1 MSYQNKTILITGAYR
16 GIGASIANYFGKCQ
30 ANLILTYHAHPVE
43 TNKLKEELV
52 SKYHI
57 SVDCVYLDLCQ
68 EESIVNVYNYVKDK
82 YKNLDILINNAALS
96 LDNDIMN
103 KTKEEFMK
111 VLEVNLV
118 GTFLTTKYMLKIMK
132 KGDIINIS
140 SLDSTK
146 SFNNY
151 SVDYIASKAGVNSLV
166 KTMSLDYKDIRF
178 ISILLPFVDTSS
190 IREMNEELLKE
201 EMNKYNQKRLMTVSE
216 VSNKIITIINDKTIK
231 SGSIIEVEDF

>member
-1 MSYQNKTILITGAYR
+1 MKYAVIV
-16 GIGASIANYFGKCQ
+16 GASSSIGENIAKTLLDNKY
-30 ANLILTYHAHPVE
+30 NLILTYNNNE
-43 TNKLKEELV
+43 INKEIFNNKLNIEIIKCDVTKEEDIINLYE
-52 SKYHI
+52 KT
-57 SVDCVYLDLCQ
+57 
-68 EESIVNVYNYVKDK
+68 
-82 YKNLDILINNAALS
+82 KNKNIELLINAQAIC
-96 LDNDIMN
+96 LDNYIND

-216 VSNKIITIINDKTIK
+216 VSNKIITIIHFKYNNI
-231 SGSIIEVEDF
+231 VFL

>member
-1 MSYQNKTILITGAYR
+1 MKYAVIV
-16 GIGASIANYFGKCQ
+16 GASSSIGENIAKTLLDNKY
-30 ANLILTYHAHPVE
+30 NLILTYNNNE
-43 TNKLKEELV
+43 INKEIFNNKLNIEIIKCDVTKEEDIINLYE
-52 SKYHI
+52 KT
-57 SVDCVYLDLCQ
+57 
-68 EESIVNVYNYVKDK
+68 
-82 YKNLDILINNAALS
+82 KNKNIELLINAQAIC
-96 LDNDIMN
+96 LDNYIND

-201 EMNKYNQKRLMTVSE
+201 EMKKKKKKRLMTVSE

>member
-1 MSYQNKTILITGAYR
+1 MKYAVIV
-16 GIGASIANYFGKCQ
+16 GASSSIGKNIAKTLLDNKY
-30 ANLILTYHAHPVE
+30 NLILTYNNNE
-43 TNKLKEELV
+43 INKEIFNNKLNIEIIKCDVTKEEDIINLYE
-52 SKYHI
+52 KA
-57 SVDCVYLDLCQ
+57 
-68 EESIVNVYNYVKDK
+68 
-82 YKNLDILINNAALS
+82 KNKNIELLINAQAIC
-96 LDNDIMN
+96 LDNYIND

>member
-1 MSYQNKTILITGAYR
+1 MKYAVIV
-16 GIGASIANYFGKCQ
+16 GASSSIGENIAKTLLDNKY
-30 ANLILTYHAHPVE
+30 NLILTYNNNE
-43 TNKLKEELV
+43 INKEIFNNKLNIEIIKCDVTKEEDIINLYE
-52 SKYHI
+52 KT
-57 SVDCVYLDLCQ
+57 
-68 EESIVNVYNYVKDK
+68 
-82 YKNLDILINNAALS
+82 KNKNIELLINAQAIC
-96 LDNDIMN
+96 LDNYIND

-166 KTMSLDYKDIRF
+166 KTMSLDYTDIRF

>member
-1 MSYQNKTILITGAYR
+1 MKYAVIV
-16 GIGASIANYFGKCQ
+16 GASSSIGENIAKTLLDNKY
-30 ANLILTYHAHPVE
+30 NLILTYNNNE
-43 TNKLKEELV
+43 INKEIFNNKLNIEIIKCDVTKEEDIINLYE
-52 SKYHI
+52 KT
-57 SVDCVYLDLCQ
+57 
-68 EESIVNVYNYVKDK
+68 
-82 YKNLDILINNAALS
+82 KNKNIELLINAQAIC
-96 LDNDIMN
+96 LDNYIND

-111 VLEVNLV
+111 VIEVNLI

>member
-1 MSYQNKTILITGAYR
+1 MKYAVIV
-16 GIGASIANYFGKCQ
+16 GASSSIGENIAKTLLDNKY
-30 ANLILTYHAHPVE
+30 NLILTYNNNE
-43 TNKLKEELV
+43 INKEIFNNKLNIEIIKCDVTKEEDIINLYE
-52 SKYHI
+52 KA
-57 SVDCVYLDLCQ
+57 
-68 EESIVNVYNYVKDK
+68 
-82 YKNLDILINNAALS
+82 KNKNIELLINAQAIC
-96 LDNDIMN
+96 LDNYIND

>member
-1 MSYQNKTILITGAYR
+1 MKYAVIV
-16 GIGASIANYFGKCQ
+16 GASSSIGKNIAKTLLDNKY
-30 ANLILTYHAHPVE
+30 NLILTYNNNE
-43 TNKLKEELV
+43 INKEIFNNKLNIEIIKCDVTKEEDIINLYE
-52 SKYHI
+52 KA
-57 SVDCVYLDLCQ
+57 
-68 EESIVNVYNYVKDK
+68 
-82 YKNLDILINNAALS
+82 KNKNIELLINAQAIC
-96 LDNDIMN
+96 LDNYIND

-178 ISILLPFVDTSS
+178 ISILLPFVDTGS

>member
-1 MSYQNKTILITGAYR
+1 MKYAVIV
-16 GIGASIANYFGKCQ
+16 GASSSIGENIAKTLLDNKY
-30 ANLILTYHAHPVE
+30 NLILTYNNNE
-43 TNKLKEELV
+43 INKEIFNNKLNIEIIKCDVTKEEDIINLYE
-52 SKYHI
+52 KT
-57 SVDCVYLDLCQ
+57 
-68 EESIVNVYNYVKDK
+68 
-82 YKNLDILINNAALS
+82 KNKNIELLINAQAIC
-96 LDNDIMN
+96 LDNYIND

-146 SFNNY
+146 TFNNY

>member
-1 MSYQNKTILITGAYR
+1 MKYAVIV
-16 GIGASIANYFGKCQ
+16 GASSSIGENIAKTLLDNKY
-30 ANLILTYHAHPVE
+30 NLILTYNNNE
-43 TNKLKEELV
+43 INKEIFNNKLNIEIIKCDVTKEEDIINLYE
-52 SKYHI
+52 KT
-57 SVDCVYLDLCQ
+57 
-68 EESIVNVYNYVKDK
+68 
-82 YKNLDILINNAALS
+82 KNKNIELLINAQAIC
-96 LDNDIMN
+96 LDNYIND

>member
-1 MSYQNKTILITGAYR
+1 MKYAVIV
-16 GIGASIANYFGKCQ
+16 GASSSIGENIAKTLLDNKY
-30 ANLILTYHAHPVE
+30 NLILTYNNNE
-43 TNKLKEELV
+43 INKEIFNNKLNIEIIKCDVTKEEDIINLYE
-52 SKYHI
+52 KT
-57 SVDCVYLDLCQ
+57 
-68 EESIVNVYNYVKDK
+68 
-82 YKNLDILINNAALS
+82 KNKNIELLINAQAIC
-96 LDNDIMN
+96 LDNYIND

-190 IREMNEELLKE
+190 IRKMNEELLKE